1 MNVLVIMAALAAGQC
16 DATGCSVEVTVHAVV
31 VAERHVAPL
40 RNTVRFFRD
49 RQPVRN
55 AARAVLKVQP
65 VRRLVRARPV
75 RTFFH
80 RWRVLRRC

>member
-16 DATGCSVEVTVHAVV
+16 DATGCSVEVTVEVLV
-31 VAERHVAPL
+31 VAPL

-55 AARAVLKVQP
+55 TARAVLKVQP
-65 VRRLVRARPV
+65 VRRLIRARPV

-80 RWRVLRRC
+80 RWQPLRRALRRC